1 MTVKLRS
8 LAKINLD
15 LRVLNRRPD
24 GYHELRTVF
33 QTVSLAD
40 TIEIDYEPARRLH
53 VEIESDPVIP
63 GNLIEKAAEALGLP
77 GRFRIRLQK
86 QIPMGGGMGG
96 GSSNAAAILLAVPF
110 LCGKRRSLE
119 KLIGI
124 AAEVGSDVPFFLLG
138 GAAGGAGRGTE
149 LCPLPDVPPYHAILV
164 APGIHV
170 STPEAYRSL
179 ERPLTDQVPS
189 ATLNSFQ
196 SVTWEIAAGVPPS
209 AWPCRNDFETVVFH
223 QHPRLKSIKGKLLK
237 LGAKPALMSGSGSTI
252 FGVFAD
258 RGARDRALVS
268 LQLQYG
274 DEKVFPVSLVGRA
287 AYRNLWWRQL
297 RAPMEFKLWPPQG
310 RYAR

>member
-8 LAKINLD
+8 LAKVNLD
-15 LRVLNRRPD
+15 LRVLNRRQD

-40 TIEIDYEPARRLH
+40 TIEIDYEPARRLR
-53 VEIESDPVIP
+53 VEIDSEPVIP

-77 GRFRIRLQK
+77 GHFRIRLEK

-96 GSSNAAAILLAVPF
+96 GSSNAAAILLAVPY
-110 LCGKRRSLE
+110 LCGKRLSLE
-119 KLIGI
+119 RLIDM
-124 AAEVGSDVPFFLLG
+124 AAELGSDVPFFLLG
-138 GAAGGAGRGTE
+138 GAAAASGRGTE
-149 LCPLPDVPPYHAILV
+149 LCPLPDTAAHHAILI

-170 STPEAYRSL
+170 STAEAYRSL
-179 ERPLTDQVPS
+179 ERPLTEQVPS
-189 ATLNSFQ
+189 ATLNSFHA
-196 SVTWEIAAGVPPS
+196 VAWDIGAGVPPS
-209 AWPCRNDFETVVFH
+209 AWPCCNDFETVVFR

-237 LGAKPALMSGSGSTI
+237 LGARPALMSGSGSTI

-274 DEKVFPVSLVGRA
+274 DEKVYPVSFVGRA
-287 AYRNLWWRQL
+287 AYRRLWWRQL
-297 RAPMEFKLWPPQG
+297 RAPTEFKLWPPQG